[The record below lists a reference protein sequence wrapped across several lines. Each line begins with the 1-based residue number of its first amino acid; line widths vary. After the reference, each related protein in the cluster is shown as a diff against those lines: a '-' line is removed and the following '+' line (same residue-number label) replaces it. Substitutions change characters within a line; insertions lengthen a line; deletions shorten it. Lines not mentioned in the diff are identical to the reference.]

1 VNIHHLEL
9 FYYVATHRGIGL
21 AVRHMP
27 YGIQQPAVSSQLIN
41 LEKDLNTV
49 LFQRRPFALT
59 PTGEELYQFITP
71 FFANLPQTSKR
82 LRGNL
87 EPLLRLA
94 STPTII
100 RNHLPP
106 PLKEL
111 RKRFKGFKLALRE
124 IAPMQAEPLLHNR
137 EIDIAVSFWERKPV
151 GGIRFLKLGSL
162 SMALVVPESGNF
174 SSAEQA
180 LRDATNNSTGLISL
194 PGETSLTK
202 IFQQELARRKKAWK
216 QTIEVNSLDLIQT
229 YVLDGFGYGLSVLIP
244 DAPIPAGLRLLP
256 LKGYPPLIVGLF
268 WMGKMAPIT
277 QAFADEMQK
286 YVSVLLAPRKKQ
298 REKSLNP

>member
-1 VNIHHLEL
+1 MNIHHLEL
-9 FYYVATHRGIGL
+9 FYHVATHRGIGL

-27 YGIQQPAVSSQLIN
+27 YGIQQPAVSSQLID

-59 PTGEELYQFITP
+59 PTGEELYRFITP
-71 FFANLPQTSKR
+71 FFANLPQISKR

-111 RKRFKGFKLALRE
+111 RKKFKGYKLALRE

-137 EIDIAVSFWERKPV
+137 EIDIAVSFWERKPA
-151 GGIRFLKLGSL
+151 GGIKFQKLGSL
-162 SMALVVPESGNF
+162 NMALVVPVQKQF
-174 SSAEQA
+174 KTAEHA
-180 LRDATNNSTGLISL
+180 LRDATGSTAGLISL
-194 PGETSLTK
+194 PAETSLTK
-202 IFQQELARRKKAWK
+202 IFQQELARRKMAWK

-244 DAPIPAGLRLLP
+244 DAPPARGVEAATAKRLPAPARGPVLDGQDGADHPGLR
-256 LKGYPPLIVGLF
+256 
-268 WMGKMAPIT
+268 
-277 QAFADEMQK
+277 
-286 YVSVLLAPRKKQ
+286 
-298 REKSLNP
+298 